1 MSCAYLKE
9 KKGRI
14 VLDLIFIA
22 VFAVC
27 FFLMGAGLYLV
38 WYPAAICA
46 VIFVLYIL
54 WDYYRF
60 TKKHKL
66 LQKVYH
72 HIDETADYLPTAKS
86 PLEADYQQLLRAV
99 LASYKDRLKHSNEK
113 LAGNKEYITLWAH
126 QIKTPLTALEL
137 MTGELCGANVDEKK
151 KELAGRLFEVEQY
164 VDMSLQ
170 YMRLDTLTADLILR
184 EYHLFTIVKQAV
196 KYFARIFI
204 AKRISLRMDETDVV
218 VATDQ
223 KWLLFVLKQILSNA
237 LKYTKEGSILVYMHA
252 DKASVL
258 VIEDTGIGIA
268 AEDLPRIFERGYTGC
283 NGRIQEKST
292 GIGLYLSK
300 LVLERLGHGIA
311 ISSKEG
317 SGTKVE
323 IMLGRDCVSLGS

>member
-14 VLDLIFIA
+14 VLDIIFIA

-126 QIKTPLTALEL
+126 QIKTRWRP
-137 MTGELCGANVDEKK
+137 
-151 KELAGRLFEVEQY
+151 
-164 VDMSLQ
+164 
-170 YMRLDTLTADLILR
+170 
-184 EYHLFTIVKQAV
+184 
-196 KYFARIFI
+196 
-204 AKRISLRMDETDVV
+204 
-218 VATDQ
+218 
-223 KWLLFVLKQILSNA
+223 
-237 LKYTKEGSILVYMHA
+237 
-252 DKASVL
+252 
-258 VIEDTGIGIA
+258 
-268 AEDLPRIFERGYTGC
+268 
-283 NGRIQEKST
+283 
-292 GIGLYLSK
+292 
-300 LVLERLGHGIA
+300 
-311 ISSKEG
+311 
-317 SGTKVE
+317 
-323 IMLGRDCVSLGS
+323 